1 MKILVVKKNGIKN
14 IYLKKLENALN
25 NFSWKHKVI
34 DYNEIDNYYNS
45 VNEKKINEKF
55 DMLISFGGDG
65 TILKSARLASELNIS
80 VLGINAGTLGFLT
93 SINDINSIDESFKKI
108 AKNEYYYE
116 NRYMIETKVLR
127 KNKVIF
133 KTYAVNEATITTKNI
148 RKIGK
153 YNVFINDEDELFNE
167 YSADGLII
175 STPTGSTAHSL
186 SAGGPIVEPNVK
198 CFILTAVCPHAFN
211 ERSIIISDDKKIIV
225 KVLNDDQLVD
235 IDGRVVEELNVDD
248 RVIIS
253 KLKKPVKYIT
263 FNKNFF
269 ITNIK
274 NKIKKI

>member
-127 KNKVIF
+127 KNRVIF

-186 SAGGPIVEPNVK
+186 SAGGPIVEPSVK